1 MFSKSIHPAWPAL
14 LYLVTDFP
22 HNVQTIS
29 SPSPTKIQS
38 CGRSSLQHSDSPSDF
53 SQHSRPVTTFSRKP
67 VTYPRHFHA
76 LSAIVTD
83 NLDTTAT
90 LIERLLTPSNLL
102 RLFLALP
109 IHSLCFR
116 SLFVAFFKTLRS
128 SHRFSRLQSS
138 SGICFLP
145 IIEHCTHQDNKV

>member
-38 CGRSSLQHSDSPSDF
+38 YGRSSLQHSDSPSDF
-53 SQHSRPVTTFSRKP
+53 PQHSRPVTTFSRKP

-128 SHRFSRLQSS
+128 SRRFSRLQSS

-145 IIEHCTHQDNKV
+145 IIEHFTHQDNKV